1 MKYKIVKNNIKR
13 NTKMIYF
20 TSDFHISHTNI
31 IKFCSRP
38 YTDVQDMNKQLIDNW
53 NNTVKSEDD
62 IYNLGDFTFGNN
74 VDYYLSLLN
83 GNIINIRGNH
93 DRNKFC
99 KSWIQRM
106 DFEYGGYKFLLNH
119 RPVFTQGTNDP
130 YKDSERH
137 ADINL
142 DEYDYILCGHI
153 HEKWKVNQKNINVG
167 VDVWD
172 YKPVS
177 IDTIIELIKTLG
189 NRTV

>member
-83 GNIINIRGNH
+83 GNIINFIYFQCTLSR
-93 DRNKFC
+93 
-99 KSWIQRM
+99 
-106 DFEYGGYKFLLNH
+106 
-119 RPVFTQGTNDP
+119 
-130 YKDSERH
+130 
-137 ADINL
+137 
-142 DEYDYILCGHI
+142 IL
-153 HEKWKVNQKNINVG
+153 
-167 VDVWD
+167 
-172 YKPVS
+172 
-177 IDTIIELIKTLG
+177 
-189 NRTV
+189 